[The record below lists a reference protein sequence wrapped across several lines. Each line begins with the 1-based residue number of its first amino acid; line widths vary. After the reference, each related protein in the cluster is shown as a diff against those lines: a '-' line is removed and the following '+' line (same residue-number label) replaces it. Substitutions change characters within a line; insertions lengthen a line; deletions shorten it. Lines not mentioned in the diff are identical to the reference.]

1 MSPETIAMCM
11 AVQKALESF
20 AHYCE
25 WNAPSQ
31 IAFARYCRELG
42 KPLSELTVA
51 DLQAIAQRTEEY
63 AQDYFALR
71 SRP

>member
-1 MSPETIAMCM
+1 MSPETLAQVME
-11 AVQKALESF
+11 VHKALDPF
-20 AHYCE
+20 AHFCE

-31 IAFARYCRELG
+31 IAFARYCREQG
-42 KPLSELTVA
+42 KPLAELTVA
-51 DLQAIAQRTEEY
+51 ELQTIAQRTEEY